1 VIFSLVIPA
10 HLMVERSL
18 SLVSDRQI
26 LTLVL
31 DPLGHRSLLGGFLS
45 EKYLGRPEPQR
56 FELTTQS
63 LSKYKRTIDQW
74 GGWMLF
80 QVSII
85 PNRVK
90 QEFEKVFLASAIL
103 LFRPFCWYYF
113 RASHVLLWF
122 GVWFMWD
129 PGASACA

>member
-1 VIFSLVIPA
+1 
-10 HLMVERSL
+10 MVERSL

-31 DPLGHRSLLGGFLS
+31 DPLDHRSLLGGFLS

-80 QVSII
+80 QVNII
-85 PNRVK
+85 ANRVK

-103 LFRPFCWYYF
+103 LFRPFC
-113 RASHVLLWF
+113 
-122 GVWFMWD
+122 
-129 PGASACA
+129 

>member
-1 VIFSLVIPA
+1 
-10 HLMVERSL
+10 MVERSL

-45 EKYLGRPEPQR
+45 ETYLGRPEPQR

-63 LSKYKRTIDQW
+63 LSKYKCTIDRW

-85 PNRVK
+85 PNRVT
-90 QEFEKVFLASAIL
+90 QGFEKLSWQVLFCFSHHFVDTSLGQAMSYSDLVFDSCGIQEL
-103 LFRPFCWYYF
+103 L
-113 RASHVLLWF
+113 L
-122 GVWFMWD
+122 
-129 PGASACA
+129 CA

>member
-1 VIFSLVIPA
+1 VQVAYSIIDRRPEKK
-10 HLMVERSL
+10 MVAWCL
-18 SLVSDRQI
+18 KHNVKI
-26 LTLVL
+26 LAY
-31 DPLGHRSLLGGFLS
+31 GSLLGGFLS

-90 QEFEKVFLASAIL
+90 QEFEKAFLASAIL
-103 LFRPFCWYYF
+103 LFPPFY
-113 RASHVLLWF
+113 
-122 GVWFMWD
+122 
-129 PGASACA
+129 